1 MIRLTLK
8 QGREVSVLRKH
19 PWVFSGAVGRLEG
32 DGGDGVAEVAD
43 ARGRVLAHGA
53 YSPAS
58 QIVAR
63 LWTFDGRRPDEAL
76 FRERFEAAR
85 RLRDEVVPAETTGY
99 RAVNSEGDLCP
110 GVVADVYGGTAV
122 LDLTTGGTEAWATD
136 LEAAFREVFSPERM
150 VLRLSGERRDA
161 GAEGHKSA
169 PHRNPL
175 SGSSSEARGAKE
187 EGEGRTVSPSMN
199 TGSISSRTFPA
210 DRRPGSFSTSGRI
223 AAACASSP
231 GDERFSTSSPT
242 RALFRSRP
250 WREGPRQ
257 SVDVDSSEARCR
269 WPASTGA

>member
-1 MIRLTLK
+1 MKEEIGASDSSTEAGGSALIRLTLK

-19 PWVFSGAVGRLEG
+19 PWVFSGAVGGLEG

-110 GVVADVYGGTAV
+110 GLVADVYGGTAV
-122 LDLTTGGTEAWATD
+122 LDLTTGGTEAWAPE
-136 LEAAFREVFSPERM
+136 LERAFREVFSPERM
-150 VLRLSGERRDA
+150 VLRLT
-161 GAEGHKSA
+161 
-169 PHRNPL
+169 
-175 SGSSSEARGAKE
+175 
-187 EGEGRTVSPSMN
+187 GEGRDAERRAESPQASPGLVPSASREGGGRGASIRSPSTN
-199 TGSISSRTFPA
+199 TGFLSGGHFGGQKSGFFLDQRENRMRLGELSPA
-210 DRRPGSFSTSGRI
+210 DEPS
-223 AAACASSP
+223 
-231 GDERFSTSSPT
+231 
-242 RALFRSRP
+242 
-250 WREGPRQ
+250 
-257 SVDVDSSEARCR
+257 
-269 WPASTGA
+269 